1 MAVAGAAGCAETEA
15 PAEDGKIQVADVPV
29 GGGLIVES
37 TRFVVTQPK
46 EGEFHAFDRT
56 CPHSQCPVSEV
67 NGQGIICNCH
77 GSMFDL
83 TDGHALRGPAT
94 EGLKP
99 ASIAQDG
106 DELKIGS

>member
-1 MAVAGAAGCAETEA
+1 M
-15 PAEDGKIQVADVPV
+15 
-29 GGGLIVES
+29 
-37 TRFVVTQPK
+37 VTQPK

-83 TDGHALRGPAT
+83 TDGHALRGPAKKS
-94 EGLKP
+94 LAP
-99 ASIAQDG
+99 ATVTKVG
-106 DELKIGS
+106 ETLEVGP